1 MDDSGALRRQRGR
14 PRDPEMEAR
23 VYSVVVLVFAEK
35 GWAGF
40 TLDEV
45 ARRSG
50 VGKASVYLRWR
61 DKRELLLAAMR
72 DRLEPF
78 RGWTHTGDL
87 REDLKAM
94 ARYVFRMYWGWAG
107 LAIMRLWLDARTYP
121 DLFAELQNFYLFG
134 SVKMVEDMVRSA
146 AARGELPASTSPA
159 LVLGTLFG
167 VATVQV
173 SMAPPAPDEDVAYRT
188 EVYVNQI
195 VDMVLHGLRT
205 ADAGTAS

>member
-1 MDDSGALRRQRGR
+1 
-14 PRDPEMEAR
+14 METR

-72 DRLEPF
+72 ARLEPF
-78 RGWTHTGDL
+78 QGWTHTGDL
-87 REDLKAM
+87 RADLKTM
-94 ARYVFRMYWGWAG
+94 ARYVFHMYWGWAG

-121 DLFAELQNFYLFG
+121 DLFADLRDFYLFG
-134 SVKMVEDMVRSA
+134 SVRTVEAMIA
-146 AARGELPASTSPA
+146 AAVNRGELPEGTEPA
-159 LVLGTLFG
+159 LVLGTMFG
-167 VATVQV
+167 VATVMV
-173 SMAPPAPDEDVAYRT
+173 SMAPPAPGEDVSART
-188 EVYVNQI
+188 EEYVDRLVEMI
-195 VDMVLHGLRT
+195 IDGLK
-205 ADAGTAS
+205 AGRAQG

>member
-1 MDDSGALRRQRGR
+1 
-14 PRDPEMEAR
+14 MEAR

-72 DRLEPF
+72 DQLEPF
-78 RGWTHTGDL
+78 QGWTHTGDL
-87 REDLKAM
+87 RDDLKAL

-107 LAIMRLWLDARTYP
+107 LAVMRLWLDARTYP
-121 DLFAELQNFYLFG
+121 DLFAELRDFYLFG
-134 SVKMVEDMVRSA
+134 SVKTVQEMIRSA
-146 AARGELPASTSPA
+146 VARGELPDATSPA

-173 SMAPPAPDEDVAYRT
+173 SMAPPEPGEDVTART
-188 EVYVNQI
+188 EGYVDHL
-195 VDMVLHGLRT
+195 VDMVLHGLR
-205 ADAGTAS
+205 AGSPAG

>member
-1 MDDSGALRRQRGR
+1 
-14 PRDPEMEAR
+14 MEAR
-23 VYSVVVLVFAEK
+23 VYSVTVLVFAEK

-78 RGWTHTGDL
+78 QGLTHTGDL
-87 REDLKAM
+87 RADLRAM
-94 ARYVFRMYWGWAG
+94 ADYVFRMYWGWAG

-121 DLFAELQNFYLFG
+121 DLFADLRDFYLFG
-134 SVKMVEDMVRSA
+134 SEKAVQEMIRA
-146 AARGELPASTSPA
+146 AVARGELPEETSPA
-159 LVLGTLFG
+159 LVLGTMFG

-173 SMAPPAPDEDVAYRT
+173 SMAPPEPGEDVSERT
-188 EVYVNQI
+188 AGYVDRL
-195 VDMVLHGLRT
+195 VDMVLHGLRHH
-205 ADAGTAS
+205 

>member
-1 MDDSGALRRQRGR
+1 
-14 PRDPEMEAR
+14 MEAR

-78 RGWTHTGDL
+78 QGWTHTGDL

-94 ARYVFRMYWGWAG
+94 ARYVFHMYWGWAG

-121 DLFAELQNFYLFG
+121 DLFADLRDFYLFG
-134 SVKMVEDMVRSA
+134 SVRTVEAMIA
-146 AARGELPASTSPA
+146 AAVARGELPESAEPA
-159 LVLGTLFG
+159 LVLGTMFG

-173 SMAPPAPDEDVAYRT
+173 SLAPPAPGEDVTART
-188 EVYVNQI
+188 EEYVENL
-195 VDMVLHGLRT
+195 VDMVLTGLRSGRG
-205 ADAGTAS
+205 AEGLSDRP

>member
-1 MDDSGALRRQRGR
+1 
-14 PRDPEMEAR
+14 MEAR
-23 VYSVVVLVFAEK
+23 VYGVTVLVFAEK

-72 DRLEPF
+72 DRLDPF
-78 RGWTHTGDL
+78 QNLHRTGDIQ
-87 REDLKAM
+87 EDLRALT
-94 ARYVFRMYWGWAG
+94 RSVFRMYWSWAG

-121 DLFAELQNFYLFG
+121 DLFAELRDFYLFG
-134 SVKMVEDMVRSA
+134 SVAMVQQIIQA
-146 AARGELPASTSPA
+146 AADAGELPADTSPA
-159 LVLGTLFG
+159 LVLGTIFG

-173 SMAPPAPDEDVAYRT
+173 SMAPPQPGEDLSARTDE
-188 EVYVNQI
+188 YVERL
-195 VDMVLHGLRT
+195 VDMVLLGLRPR
-205 ADAGTAS
+205 

>member
-1 MDDSGALRRQRGR
+1 
-14 PRDPEMEAR
+14 MEAR
-23 VYSVVVLVFAEK
+23 VYSVAVLVFAEK

-61 DKRELLLAAMR
+61 DKRELLLAAMH

-78 RGWTHTGDL
+78 AGWTHTGDL

-94 ARYVFRMYWGWAG
+94 ARYVFGMYWGWAG

-121 DLFAELQNFYLFG
+121 DLFAEIRDFYLFG
-134 SVKMVEDMVRSA
+134 SVRTVEAMISA
-146 AARGELPASTSPA
+146 AVDRGELPEGTPA
-159 LVLGTLFG
+159 QLVLGTMFG

-173 SMAPPAPDEDVAYRT
+173 SLAPPAPGEDVTART
-188 EVYVNQI
+188 EEYVEHL
-195 VDMVLHGLRT
+195 VDMVLTGLRST
-205 ADAGTAS
+205 PNP

>member
-1 MDDSGALRRQRGR
+1 MVETGGVSRRQRGR

-23 VYSVVVLVFAEK
+23 VYGVTVLVFAEK

-78 RGWTHTGDL
+78 QGLRHTGDL
-87 REDLKAM
+87 REDLRWM
-94 ARYVFRMYWGWAG
+94 ARSVFQMYWSWAG

-121 DLFAELQNFYLFG
+121 DLFAELRDFYLFG
-134 SVKMVEDMVRSA
+134 SISIVRQIVEA
-146 AARGELPASTSPA
+146 AAESGELPADTSPA
-159 LVLGTLFG
+159 LVLGTIFG

-173 SMAPPAPDEDVAYRT
+173 SMAPPLPGEDLSART
-188 EVYVNQI
+188 EEYVDAL
-195 VDMVLHGLRT
+195 VDMVLHGLR
-205 ADAGTAS
+205 SRPS

>member
-1 MDDSGALRRQRGR
+1 
-14 PRDPEMEAR
+14 MEAR

-78 RGWTHTGDL
+78 HGWTHTGDL

-94 ARYVFRMYWGWAG
+94 ARYVFRMYWSWSG

-121 DLFAELQNFYLFG
+121 DLFADLQNFYLFG
-134 SVKMVEDMVRSA
+134 SVKVVEDMVRSA

-195 VDMVLHGLRT
+195 VDMVLQGLRT
-205 ADAGTAS
+205 ADAR